1 MLLRHTKISIF
12 SRIPRD
18 PLIGET
24 CNYDRKFGAH
34 MNSSTFNYRSVI
46 IAPGAHFSFILFSKR
61 TLKDRLIRAVYQR
74 VLCTLDRVW
83 LKSIS
88 DGSTRVNGIVLRIC
102 HAGDA
107 YFCKVVLSKLFR
119 TKMFVHVFDRSLLN
133 LLHSNF
139 FYTFLSSNFSLFQVF
154 HFKCFTGR
162 WENFE
167 HRVTLGIG
175 VQRVNL
181 LMTQNSVNLQN

>member
-119 TKMFVHVFDRSLLN
+119 TKMFVHVFDLFLTFCIPI
-133 LLHSNF
+133 F
-139 FYTFLSSNFSLFQVF
+139 FTLSSPVISLY
-154 HFKCFTGR
+154 FKCFIS
-162 WENFE
+162 N
-167 HRVTLGIG
+167 V
-175 VQRVNL
+175 L
-181 LMTQNSVNLQN
+181 LEDEKILNIESHLA